1 MKKKELKQFAEKI
14 AKYELIIEQS
24 EDHDEIRYAQEQI
37 MILSGRVKDLEDL
50 FEIDELV
57 QEILE
62 KKKNS

>member
-1 MKKKELKQFAEKI
+1 MV
-14 AKYELIIEQS
+14 
-24 EDHDEIRYAQEQI
+24 
-37 MILSGRVKDLEDL
+37 LSGRVKDLEDL

>member
-1 MKKKELKQFAEKI
+1 
-14 AKYELIIEQS
+14 
-24 EDHDEIRYAQEQI
+24 

>member
-24 EDHDEIRYAQEQI
+24 EDHDEIRQAQEQI
-37 MILSGRVKDLEDL
+37 MVLSGRVKNLEDL

-62 KKKNS
+62 KKKYS

>member
-14 AKYELIIEQS
+14 AKYELIIEQI
-24 EDHDEIRYAQEQI
+24 EYNDEIRYAQEQI